1 MGVMIFSVDD
11 SFKMRRPFQGTP
23 FPGDCPRSVDSVLP
37 RMDRIHSF
45 LILPSRSCP
54 VKPVIPE
61 APPSFSKSASGT
73 RVFSGSFSFTV
84 IEGGSPV
91 TVDGCRGL

>member
-45 LILPSRSCP
+45 LILPS
-54 VKPVIPE
+54 
-61 APPSFSKSASGT
+61 
-73 RVFSGSFSFTV
+73 GSFSFTV
-84 IEGGSPV
+84 IEGGGPV